1 MIVIGVDPG
10 LARLG
15 YGVIE
20 VSKRDIQPVCY
31 GIIETSGKDHRASE
45 RLLKIY
51 TEIGTLFD
59 KYYPGSYIP
68 GKIILHKKHLL
79 CHERE

>member
-20 VSKRDIQPVCY
+20 VSRGEIRT
-31 GIIETSGKDHRASE
+31 G
-45 RLLKIY
+45 LL
-51 TEIGTLFD
+51 
-59 KYYPGSYIP
+59 
-68 GKIILHKKHLL
+68 
-79 CHERE
+79 RNN

>member
-20 VSKRDIQPVCY
+20 VTKEKY
-31 GIIETSGKDHRASE
+31 GSSSYGCLETSAKGSRSFGAIIKN
-45 RLLKIY
+45 IY
-51 TEIGTLFD
+51 SSRNPF
-59 KYYPGSYIP
+59 
-68 GKIILHKKHLL
+68 
-79 CHERE
+79 